1 MRAWQLGIEMRPL
14 FSHRTWTGYPI
25 FMAVSMTFGYYIE
38 GVEDRQFEMMEER
51 KQKLLAKRARQAE
64 REARGEG
71 GMPAL

>member
-1 MRAWQLGIEMRPL
+1 
-14 FSHRTWTGYPI
+14 
-25 FMAVSMTFGYYIE
+25 MAVSMTFGYYIE
-38 GVEDRQFEMMEER
+38 GVEDRQFEMLEER